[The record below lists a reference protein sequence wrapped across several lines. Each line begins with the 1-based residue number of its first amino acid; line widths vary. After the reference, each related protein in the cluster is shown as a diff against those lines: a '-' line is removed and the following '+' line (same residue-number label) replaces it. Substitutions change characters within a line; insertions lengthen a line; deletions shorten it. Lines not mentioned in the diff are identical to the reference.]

1 MSATTSEDAAA
12 TGATPKPA
20 RGAGRPFAPFEWMVA
35 LRYLRP
41 RRSTGFVSVLAVLS
55 FLGVLLGVAQ
65 LIVVMS
71 VMNGFRKE
79 LLDKI
84 IGVNGHLFVQAAETP
99 LTDYQEVTDRLAKVK
114 GVTIVLPM
122 VEGQAL
128 GSSPYQSSGVLVR
141 GVRES
146 DIKRLPGVGSGVQ
159 LGTLDG
165 FDANGGVAIGQRL
178 AEHLSLRVGD
188 SLTLVSPKGAQTP
201 FGTAPRIKSYPVQAI
216 FRIGMSEFD
225 ATLVYM
231 PLEEAQLYF
240 NREGE
245 ANLVEAFV
253 EDPDRMD
260 EIRARIEASIGRPAI
275 LTDWRQR
282 NKTFFDALA
291 VERSVMFIILTM
303 NIIVSALGIVSG
315 LIMLVKD
322 KGRAIGV
329 LRTMGATRGAVM
341 RIFLLIGA
349 GIGVAG
355 TAAGVAVG
363 LAIARN
369 LEPIRTFLN
378 RVFGLNLF
386 PKDLYF
392 LSHLPSDVR
401 AGDVLGVMALALGLA
416 FLATLYPSWRA
427 ARLDPVEALRYE

>member
-1 MSATTSEDAAA
+1 MSATTGEAQAATAPAAA
-12 TGATPKPA
+12 GSAS
-20 RGAGRPFAPFEWMVA
+20 RPFAPFEWAVA

-99 LTDYQEVTDRLAKVK
+99 LTDYQEVVDRLAKVK

-146 DIKRLPGVGSGVQ
+146 DIKRLPGVGNGVQ

-165 FDANGGVAIGQRL
+165 FETNGGVAIGQRL

-201 FGTAPRIKSYPVQAI
+201 FGTAPRIKSYPVEAI

-245 ANLVEAFV
+245 ANLIEAFV

-260 EIRARIEASIGRPAI
+260 EVRGRIEAALGRPAI

-355 TAAGVAVG
+355 TAAGVAIG

-401 AGDVLGVMALALGLA
+401 AGDVFGVMALALGLA